1 MKIIWIPLSE
11 LDFSFSRSGGA
22 GGQNVNKVE
31 TKATV
36 RWNFWNSAAISA
48 DQKQLIAQK
57 LKNRVNDAG
66 EVAVSSQTERSQSQN
81 KYQVISILNGLVA
94 AALAVPAER
103 KVTKI
108 PRREKEKRLEEKRK
122 LSQKKRHRKIISD

>member
-1 MKIIWIPLSE
+1 MKIILIPLSE
-11 LDFSFSRSGGA
+11 LAFSFSRSGGA

-66 EVAVSSQTERSQSQN
+66 EVVVSSQTERSQSQN
-81 KYQVISILNGLVA
+81 RYQAISILNGLVA
-94 AALAVPAER
+94 AALIVPKQR
-103 KVTKI
+103 KAMKT
-108 PRREKEKRLEEKRK
+108 PRRAKENRLQEKRK
-122 LSQKKRHRKIISD
+122 ISQKKKSRKIISD